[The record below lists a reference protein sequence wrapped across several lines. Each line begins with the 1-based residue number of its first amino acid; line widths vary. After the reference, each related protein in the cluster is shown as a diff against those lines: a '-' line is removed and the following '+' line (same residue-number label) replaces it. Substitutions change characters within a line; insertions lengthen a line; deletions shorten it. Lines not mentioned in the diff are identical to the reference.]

1 MGALARGL
9 IHKRAFLT
17 SVTGR
22 LDQSGAGAEDAGRAG
37 GVGVYGVI
45 SFRKMRHLCRPSHCG
60 SFLLSFLVNN
70 NHQQTPHSGL
80 HTHFLNSTQGP
91 G

>member
-37 GVGVYGVI
+37 GGGGVWSNFIQKNAASLSPLPLRFILALI
-45 SFRKMRHLCRPSHCG
+45 SGK
-60 SFLLSFLVNN
+60 
-70 NHQQTPHSGL
+70 
-80 HTHFLNSTQGP
+80 
-91 G
+91 